1 MKNNFFYTFPAI
13 KGMQA
18 SRDFFVIMCPLS
30 ILSKLFIFTDDELP
44 PEHRAQRLLNK
55 SRIPEMANY
64 IVNNPKDYVFSSLTA
79 SIDGEFNFSAL
90 DNNFDDKIGI
100 LKVSMDSRLL
110 INDGQHRRAA
120 IEEALKANP
129 DLGGETIS
137 VVLFVD
143 EGLNRSQQIFADL
156 NKHAVNV
163 SKSIGILYDSRD
175 PIATI
180 TKTILEENTYL
191 KYYTDKENPSLPKF
205 SPKLFTLSSINETNK
220 KLLYKLNFDDPETL
234 YFAKEFWNI
243 LCSEMKEWQFVF
255 DKTLSANLFRKDFI
269 SCNGV
274 VLEALGI
281 IGNYLY
287 KNNSDNWKDILSEI
301 NTIDWNRSNLNAWQN
316 RAIGTHGRIVKS
328 ATYVRLTSNLIK
340 KKLGLSLTQDEQ
352 KAENDY
358 KKAKGK

>member
-30 ILSKLFIFTDDELP
+30 ILSKLFIFNEDELP

-55 SRIPEMANY
+55 NRIPEMATY
-64 IVNNPKDYVFSSLTA
+64 MVDNPKDYVFSSLTA
-79 SIDGEFNFSAL
+79 SIDGEFEFSAL
-90 DNNFDDKIGI
+90 DNSFDDKVGI

-120 IEEALKANP
+120 IEEALKDKP
-129 DLGGETIS
+129 DLGDESIS
-137 VVLFVD
+137 VVLFID

-163 SKSIGILYDSRD
+163 SKSIGVLYDSRD
-175 PIATI
+175 PVAML
-180 TKTILEENTYL
+180 TKVLLEENEFL
-191 KYYTDKENPSLPKF
+191 KSYTDKENPSLSKF
-205 SPKLFTLSSINETNK
+205 STKLFTLSSINETNK
-220 KLLYKLNFDDPETL
+220 KLLYKLDFKDPSTIE
-234 YFAKEFWNI
+234 FAKEFWHV

-255 DKTLSANLFRKDFI
+255 NKEISPNSFRESYI

-287 KNNSDNWKDILSEI
+287 KNNPNDWKDILCNITNI
-301 NTIDWNRSNLNAWQN
+301 NWNRSNLKDWQY
-316 RAIGTHGRIVKS
+316 RAIGANGRIVKS
-328 ATYVRLTSNLIK
+328 STYVRLTCNLIK
-340 KKLGLSLTQDEQ
+340 KKLGISLTKDEL
-352 KAENDY
+352 KSENDY